1 MRNAESVELTNMCM
15 IRDGDRV
22 LMQDRLDPKWPGLTF
37 PGGHVEPGESFTD
50 AVIREVREE
59 TGLTISAPRLC
70 GVKDWCEDGV
80 RYVVL
85 LYRADRFTG
94 ELHSSE
100 EGDVRWEP
108 LSALPSMRLSL
119 DMDKLLRVFCEDDL
133 SEFFY
138 WQDGASW
145 LTELK

>member
-1 MRNAESVELTNMCM
+1 M
-15 IRDGDRV
+15 
-22 LMQDRLDPKWPGLTF
+22 
-37 PGGHVEPGESFTD
+37 
-50 AVIREVREE
+50 
-59 TGLTISAPRLC
+59 
-70 GVKDWCEDGV
+70 

-94 ELHSSE
+94 EVQSSE
-100 EGDVRWEP
+100 EGEVRWEP
-108 LSALPSMRLSL
+108 LSALPSLRLSL

-138 WQDGASW
+138 RQDGASW

>member
-1 MRNAESVELTNMCM
+1 MKRTETVELTNHCM
-15 IRDGDRV
+15 VCSGEKVLVLERKKRD
-22 LMQDRLDPKWPGLTF
+22 WPGLTF
-37 PGGHVEPGESFTD
+37 PGGHVEPGEAFTD
-50 AVIREVREE
+50 AVIREVQEE

-94 ELHSSE
+94 EVQSSE
-100 EGDVRWEP
+100 EGEVRWEP
-108 LSALPSMRLSL
+108 LSALPSLRLSL

-138 WQDGASW
+138 RQDGASW